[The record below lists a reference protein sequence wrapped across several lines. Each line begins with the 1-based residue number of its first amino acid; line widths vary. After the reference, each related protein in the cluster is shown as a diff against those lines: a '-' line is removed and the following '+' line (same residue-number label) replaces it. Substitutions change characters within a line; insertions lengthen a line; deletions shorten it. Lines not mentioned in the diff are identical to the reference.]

1 MFKYVPRFPII
12 LPWHFHDIPILDE
25 QWVYKEWNGLYI
37 IYGCFPNWGFQ
48 SHGFRYYKSLSFDD
62 LESSPILGNLHPY
75 ANIRQNHIWLC
86 QAKYSPIK
94 DRLRITIRFFV
105 CLKALNFGST
115 GQAMNATSTCHSAG
129 RCWKFQIERG
139 LCRIQQ
145 SLFPLFGDVNPEW
158 DPTIWLFNIA
168 IENGDL

>member
-1 MFKYVPRFPII
+1 MFPWVFITIKFLVMSWYSEICPTFPYHIAMTF
-12 LPWHFHDIPILDE
+12 PWYSHSGWTMGL
-25 QWVYKEWNGLYI
+25 QRLKWV

-75 ANIRQNHIWLC
+75 ANIQQNHIWLC

-145 SLFPLFGDVNPEW
+145 SFFPTVWWRKFKK
-158 DPTIWLFNIA
+158 T
-168 IENGDL
+168 